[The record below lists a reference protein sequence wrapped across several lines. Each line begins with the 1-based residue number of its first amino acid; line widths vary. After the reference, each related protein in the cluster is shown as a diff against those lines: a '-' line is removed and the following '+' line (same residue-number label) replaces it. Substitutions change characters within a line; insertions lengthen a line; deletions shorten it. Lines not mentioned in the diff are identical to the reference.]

1 MVRGDAFENAR
12 KRTGLDRLVVG
23 NDLVMLAVAWGCHSH
38 VRSLLPSNIVA
49 ENPQSLD
56 ELRPATSRGNFIA
69 PRPRRARNEG
79 G

>member
-56 ELRPATSRGNFIA
+56 ELRPRHVSRQLHRAKTSSRTK
-69 PRPRRARNEG
+69 
-79 G
+79 